1 MFLGGALG
9 NYRADIA
16 GDFFLPSLCSRQSR
30 FSFWTSPSM
39 GWILARLSRLPT
51 FFARSP
57 RPAERSFFPFIS
69 LPTRR
74 GSVVDIFFLLKE
86 RLSGTAPWKSC
97 GHRRV
102 SNQLIWRRSSLRLRD
117 LAYSARA
124 NRTLVLH
131 ELRNVVMGRAFWVT
145 MLAQTVLVGYSF
157 IQAVD
162 LYSQASK
169 SALEFPELARGMAPL
184 EGILVPTLGA
194 LYLASTLLL
203 PLIAIRA
210 IARDKET
217 GALKLL
223 LQMPFT
229 PAWLVTIKVAAIVI
243 AITALFLP
251 ALSFLPIWLYLGG
264 HVHTPELFNLLAG
277 HALYAL
283 VIVGIAFLAASLS
296 DSLSTAAI
304 LALAFTLSFW
314 IMDFAATASGGFIHW
329 LSFYSLTAALHQF
342 EQGLFSLS
350 AVLAMLLAALALF
363 ALTATWLQTG
373 IAIKKKLLISLVI
386 ILLVSLAAFGANQA
400 RVYIDVTENRRNSFN
415 PADETALRG
424 MQSPLVIWIYLS
436 PEDSRLKEM
445 EANVLGKLRRT
456 VPRLEIRYED
466 TTGRGLFSSVPD
478 DRYGLIIY
486 EYNGKRAESRSNS
499 PREILPLLHELSGT
513 SVTPAKEPDYRGYP
527 VVVDAAGYGVWFYG
541 ILPVL
546 LVLSWWRVWRLG
558 TLSTNRDKRR
568 YFDVYSTKF

>member
-1 MFLGGALG
+1 
-9 NYRADIA
+9 
-16 GDFFLPSLCSRQSR
+16 
-30 FSFWTSPSM
+30 
-39 GWILARLSRLPT
+39 
-51 FFARSP
+51 
-57 RPAERSFFPFIS
+57 
-69 LPTRR
+69 
-74 GSVVDIFFLLKE
+74 
-86 RLSGTAPWKSC
+86 
-97 GHRRV
+97 
-102 SNQLIWRRSSLRLRD
+102 
-117 LAYSARA
+117 
-124 NRTLVLH
+124 
-131 ELRNVVMGRAFWVT
+131 MGRAFWAT
-145 MLAQTVLVGYSF
+145 MLALTVLVGYSF

-229 PAWLVTIKVAAIVI
+229 PAWLVTIKVAAIII
-243 AITALFLP
+243 AIIALFLP
-251 ALSFLPIWLYLGG
+251 ALSFIPIWLYLGG
-264 HVHTPELFNLLAG
+264 HVHTPELLNLLAG

-314 IMDFAATASGGFIHW
+314 VMDFAATASGGFLHR

-350 AVLAMLLAALALF
+350 AVLAMLLAALGLF
-363 ALTATWLQTG
+363 ALTATWLPTG
-373 IAIKKKLLISLVI
+373 IAVRKKLLVSSVI
-386 ILLVSLAAFGANQA
+386 ILLFSLAAFGLSRA

-415 PADETALRG
+415 PADEAALRR
-424 MQSPLVIWIYLS
+424 MQSPLFVWIYLS

-456 VPRLEIRYED
+456 VPRLEVNYED
-466 TTGRGLFSSVPD
+466 TTGHGLFSSVPD
-478 DRYGLIIY
+478 ERYGLIIY
-486 EYNGKRAESRSNS
+486 EYEGKRAESRSNS

-513 SVTPAKEPDYRGYP
+513 EVKPEKEPDYRGYP
-527 VVVDAAGYGVWFYG
+527 LVADAAGYGVWFYG
-541 ILPVL
+541 ILPAL
-546 LVLSWWRVWRLG
+546 LVFCWWRIWRIG
-558 TLSTNRDKRR
+558 TLSANRDKRR

>member
-1 MFLGGALG
+1 MYSHGGLG
-9 NYRADIA
+9 NYRAGIA
-16 GDFFLPSLCSRQSR
+16 GDFFLPSRCSLQSR

-51 FFARSP
+51 FFARNP
-57 RPAERSFFPFIS
+57 RPGARSFFPSIS
-69 LPTRR
+69 WRTRHE
-74 GSVVDIFFLLKE
+74 SAVDIFFWLKE
-86 RLSGTAPWKSC
+86 KLPGTAPWKSYA
-97 GHRRV
+97 RKQV
-102 SNQLIWRRSSLRLRD
+102 SNPLIWRRSSLRLRD

-194 LYLASTLLL
+194 FYLASTLLL

-229 PAWLVTIKVAAIVI
+229 PAWLVTIKVAGIVI
-243 AITALFLP
+243 AIIALFLP
-251 ALSFLPIWLYLGG
+251 ALSFIPIWLYLGG
-264 HVHTPELFNLLAG
+264 HVHTPELLNLLAG

-283 VIVGIAFLAASLS
+283 NIVGIAFLAAALS

-314 IMDFAATASGGFIHW
+314 IMDFAAT
-329 LSFYSLTAALHQF
+329 
-342 EQGLFSLS
+342 
-350 AVLAMLLAALALF
+350 
-363 ALTATWLQTG
+363 
-373 IAIKKKLLISLVI
+373 
-386 ILLVSLAAFGANQA
+386 
-400 RVYIDVTENRRNSFN
+400 
-415 PADETALRG
+415 
-424 MQSPLVIWIYLS
+424 
-436 PEDSRLKEM
+436 
-445 EANVLGKLRRT
+445 
-456 VPRLEIRYED
+456 
-466 TTGRGLFSSVPD
+466 
-478 DRYGLIIY
+478 
-486 EYNGKRAESRSNS
+486 
-499 PREILPLLHELSGT
+499 
-513 SVTPAKEPDYRGYP
+513 
-527 VVVDAAGYGVWFYG
+527 
-541 ILPVL
+541 
-546 LVLSWWRVWRLG
+546 
-558 TLSTNRDKRR
+558 
-568 YFDVYSTKF
+568 

>member
-1 MFLGGALG
+1 
-9 NYRADIA
+9 
-16 GDFFLPSLCSRQSR
+16 
-30 FSFWTSPSM
+30 
-39 GWILARLSRLPT
+39 
-51 FFARSP
+51 
-57 RPAERSFFPFIS
+57 
-69 LPTRR
+69 
-74 GSVVDIFFLLKE
+74 
-86 RLSGTAPWKSC
+86 
-97 GHRRV
+97 
-102 SNQLIWRRSSLRLRD
+102 
-117 LAYSARA
+117 
-124 NRTLVLH
+124 
-131 ELRNVVMGRAFWVT
+131 MGRAFWATV
-145 MLAQTVLVGYSF
+145 LALTVLVGYSF

-283 VIVGIAFLAASLS
+283 DIVGIAFLAASLS

-314 IMDFAATASGGFIHW
+314 VMDFAATASGGFLHR

-350 AVLAMLLAALALF
+350 AVLAMLLAALGLF
-363 ALTATWLQTG
+363 ALTATWLPTG
-373 IAIKKKLLISLVI
+373 IAVRKKLLVSSVI
-386 ILLVSLAAFGANQA
+386 ILLFSLAAFGLSRA
-400 RVYIDVTENRRNSFN
+400 RGYIDVTENRRNSFN
-415 PADETALRG
+415 PADEAALRR
-424 MQSPLVIWIYLS
+424 MQRPLFVWIYLS

-456 VPRLEIRYED
+456 VPRLEVHYED
-466 TTGRGLFSSVPD
+466 TTGYGLFSSVPD
-478 DRYGLIIY
+478 ERYGLIIY
-486 EYNGKRAESRSNS
+486 EYEGKRAESRSNS

-513 SVTPAKEPDYRGYP
+513 EVKSEKEPDYRGYP
-527 VVVDAAGYGVWFYG
+527 LVADAAGYGVWFYG

-546 LVLSWWRVWRLG
+546 LVLSWWRVWRIG
-558 TLSTNRDKRR
+558 TLSTNRDRRR

>member
-1 MFLGGALG
+1 
-9 NYRADIA
+9 
-16 GDFFLPSLCSRQSR
+16 
-30 FSFWTSPSM
+30 
-39 GWILARLSRLPT
+39 
-51 FFARSP
+51 
-57 RPAERSFFPFIS
+57 
-69 LPTRR
+69 
-74 GSVVDIFFLLKE
+74 
-86 RLSGTAPWKSC
+86 
-97 GHRRV
+97 
-102 SNQLIWRRSSLRLRD
+102 
-117 LAYSARA
+117 
-124 NRTLVLH
+124 
-131 ELRNVVMGRAFWVT
+131 MGRAFWATV
-145 MLAQTVLVGYSF
+145 LALTVLVGYSF

-283 VIVGIAFLAASLS
+283 DIVGIAFLAASLS

-314 IMDFAATASGGFIHW
+314 VMDFAATASGGFLHR

-350 AVLAMLLAALALF
+350 AVLAMLLAALGLF
-363 ALTATWLQTG
+363 ALTATWLPTG
-373 IAIKKKLLISLVI
+373 IAVRKKLLVSSVI
-386 ILLVSLAAFGANQA
+386 ILLFSLAAFGLSRA

-415 PADETALRG
+415 PADEAALRR
-424 MQSPLVIWIYLS
+424 MQSPLFVWIYLS

-456 VPRLEIRYED
+456 VPRLEVHYED
-466 TTGRGLFSSVPD
+466 TTGYGLFSSVPD
-478 DRYGLIIY
+478 ERYGLIIY
-486 EYNGKRAESRSNS
+486 EYEGKRAESRSNS

-513 SVTPAKEPDYRGYP
+513 EVKSEKEPDYRGYP
-527 VVVDAAGYGVWFYG
+527 LVADAAGYGVWFYG

-546 LVLSWWRVWRLG
+546 LVLSWWRVWRIG
-558 TLSTNRDKRR
+558 TLSTNRDRRR

>member
-1 MFLGGALG
+1 M
-9 NYRADIA
+9 
-16 GDFFLPSLCSRQSR
+16 
-30 FSFWTSPSM
+30 
-39 GWILARLSRLPT
+39 
-51 FFARSP
+51 
-57 RPAERSFFPFIS
+57 
-69 LPTRR
+69 
-74 GSVVDIFFLLKE
+74 
-86 RLSGTAPWKSC
+86 
-97 GHRRV
+97 
-102 SNQLIWRRSSLRLRD
+102 RLRE

-124 NRTLVLH
+124 NRSLVLH
-131 ELRNVVMGRAFWVT
+131 ELRNVVMGRAFWAT
-145 MLAQTVLVGYSF
+145 MLALTVLVGYSF

-229 PAWLVTIKVAAIVI
+229 PAWLVTIKVAAIII
-243 AITALFLP
+243 AIIALFLP
-251 ALSFLPIWLYLGG
+251 ALSFIPIWLYLGG
-264 HVHTPELFNLLAG
+264 HVHMPEFLNLLAG

-314 IMDFAATASGGFIHW
+314 VMDFAATASGGFLHR

-350 AVLAMLLAALALF
+350 AALAMLLAALGLF
-363 ALTATWLQTG
+363 ALTATWLPTG
-373 IAIKKKLLISLVI
+373 IAVRKKLLVSSVI
-386 ILLVSLAAFGANQA
+386 ILLFSLAAFGLSRG

-415 PADETALRG
+415 PADEAALRR
-424 MQSPLVIWIYLS
+424 MQSPLFVWIYLS

-456 VPRLEIRYED
+456 VPRLEVHYED
-466 TTGRGLFSSVPD
+466 TTGHGLFSSLPD
-478 DRYGLIIY
+478 ERYGLIIY
-486 EYNGKRAESRSNS
+486 EYEGKRAESRSNS

-513 SVTPAKEPDYRGYP
+513 EVKPEKEPDYRGYP
-527 VVVDAAGYGVWFYG
+527 LVADAAGYGVWFYG
-541 ILPVL
+541 ILPAL
-546 LVLSWWRVWRLG
+546 LVFSWWRIWRIG
-558 TLSTNRDKRR
+558 TLSANRDKRR

>member
-9 NYRADIA
+9 NCRADIA
-16 GDFFLPSLCSRQSR
+16 GDFFSPSRCSRQSR

-39 GWILARLSRLPT
+39 GWILARPSRLST

-57 RPAERSFFPFIS
+57 RPGARSFFPFIS
-69 LPTRR
+69 LRTRR
-74 GSVVDIFFLLKE
+74 ASVVDIFFLLKE
-86 RLSGTAPWKSC
+86 RLSGTAPWKSS
-97 GHRRV
+97 GRRQV
-102 SNQLIWRRSSLRLRD
+102 SNQQTWRRSSLRLRD

-124 NRTLVLH
+124 NRTLLLH

-145 MLAQTVLVGYSF
+145 MLALTVLVGYSF

-169 SALEFPELARGMAPL
+169 SALEFPELARGMTPL

-229 PAWLVTIKVAAIVI
+229 PAWLVTIKVAAIII
-243 AITALFLP
+243 AIIALFLP
-251 ALSFLPIWLYLGG
+251 ALSFIPIWLYLGG
-264 HVHTPELFNLLAG
+264 HVHTPELLNLLAG
-277 HALYAL
+277 YALYAL
-283 VIVGIAFLAASLS
+283 VIIGIAFLAASLS

-304 LALAFTLSFW
+304 LALPFTLSFW
-314 IMDFAATASGGFIHW
+314 VMDFAATASGGFLHR

-350 AVLAMLLAALALF
+350 AALAMLLAALGLF
-363 ALTATWLQTG
+363 ALTATWLPTG
-373 IAIKKKLLISLVI
+373 IALRKKLLVSSVI
-386 ILLVSLAAFGANQA
+386 IFLFSLAAFGSSRA

-415 PADETALRG
+415 PADEAALRR
-424 MQSPLVIWIYLS
+424 MQSPLFVWIYLS
-436 PEDSRLKEM
+436 SEDSRLKEM

-456 VPRLEIRYED
+456 VRRLEVNYED
-466 TTGRGLFSSVPD
+466 TTGHGLFSSVPD
-478 DRYGLIIY
+478 ERYGLIIY
-486 EYNGKRAESRSNS
+486 QYEGKRGESRSNS

-513 SVTPAKEPDYRGYP
+513 EVKPEKEPDYRGYP
-527 VVVDAAGYGVWFYG
+527 VVADAAGYGVWFYG

-546 LVLSWWRVWRLG
+546 VVLSWWRVWRIG
-558 TLSTNRDKRR
+558 TLSTNRDRRR
-568 YFDVYSTKF
+568 YFDVYSTKL

>member
-1 MFLGGALG
+1 
-9 NYRADIA
+9 
-16 GDFFLPSLCSRQSR
+16 
-30 FSFWTSPSM
+30 
-39 GWILARLSRLPT
+39 
-51 FFARSP
+51 
-57 RPAERSFFPFIS
+57 
-69 LPTRR
+69 
-74 GSVVDIFFLLKE
+74 
-86 RLSGTAPWKSC
+86 
-97 GHRRV
+97 
-102 SNQLIWRRSSLRLRD
+102 
-117 LAYSARA
+117 
-124 NRTLVLH
+124 
-131 ELRNVVMGRAFWVT
+131 MGRAFWATV
-145 MLAQTVLVGYSF
+145 LALTVLVGYSF

-283 VIVGIAFLAASLS
+283 DIVGIAFLAASLS

-314 IMDFAATASGGFIHW
+314 VMDFAATASGGFLHR

-350 AVLAMLLAALALF
+350 AVLAMLLAALGLF
-363 ALTATWLQTG
+363 ALTATWLPTG
-373 IAIKKKLLISLVI
+373 IAVRKKLLVSSVI
-386 ILLVSLAAFGANQA
+386 ILLFSLAAFGLSRA

-415 PADETALRG
+415 PADEAALRR
-424 MQSPLVIWIYLS
+424 MQSPLFVWIYLS

-456 VPRLEIRYED
+456 ISRLEVHYED
-466 TTGRGLFSSVPD
+466 TTGYGLFSSVPD
-478 DRYGLIIY
+478 ERYGLIIY
-486 EYNGKRAESRSNS
+486 EYEGKRAESRSNS
-499 PREILPLLHELSGT
+499 PREILPLLYELSGT
-513 SVTPAKEPDYRGYP
+513 EVKSEKEPDYRGYP
-527 VVVDAAGYGVWFYG
+527 LVADAAGYGVWFYG

-546 LVLSWWRVWRLG
+546 LVLSWWRVWRIG
-558 TLSTNRDKRR
+558 TLSTNRDRRR
-568 YFDVYSTKF
+568 YFGVYSTKF

>member
-1 MFLGGALG
+1 
-9 NYRADIA
+9 
-16 GDFFLPSLCSRQSR
+16 
-30 FSFWTSPSM
+30 M

-51 FFARSP
+51 FFVTSP
-57 RPAERSFFPFIS
+57 RPAARSFFRFIS
-69 LPTRR
+69 LRTRR
-74 GSVVDIFFLLKE
+74 ESAVDIFFLLKE
-86 RLSGTAPWKSC
+86 KSLATVPWKSY
-97 GHRRV
+97 GRRRV

-131 ELRNVVMGRAFWVT
+131 EVRNVVMGRAFWAT
-145 MLAQTVLVGYSF
+145 MLALTFLVGYSF

-184 EGILVPTLGA
+184 EGIFVPTLGA
-194 LYLASTLLL
+194 FYLVSTLLL
-203 PLIAIRA
+203 PLIAIRV

-229 PAWLVTIKVAAIVI
+229 PVWLVTIKVAAIAI
-243 AITALFLP
+243 AIVALFLP
-251 ALSFLPIWLYLGG
+251 AISFLPIWLYLGG
-264 HVHTPELFNLLAG
+264 HVHTPELLNLLAD

-283 VIVGIAFLAASLS
+283 DIVGIAFLAASLS

-304 LALAFTLSFW
+304 LALAVTLSFW
-314 IMDFAATASGGFIHW
+314 VMDFAATASGGFLHR

-350 AVLAMLLAALALF
+350 AVLAMLLAALGLF
-363 ALTATWLQTG
+363 ALTATWLPTG
-373 IAIKKKLLISLVI
+373 SAVKEKLFISLVI
-386 ILLVSLAAFGANQA
+386 VLFLSLAAFGLSRA
-400 RVYIDVTENRRNSFN
+400 RLYIDVTENRRNSFN
-415 PADETALRG
+415 PADEAALRR

-456 VPRLEIRYED
+456 VPRLEVHYED
-466 TTGRGLFSSVPD
+466 TTGRGLFSSAPD
-478 DRYGLIIY
+478 ERYGLIIY
-486 EYNGKRAESRSNS
+486 EPNGKRAESRSNS
-499 PREILPLLHELSGT
+499 PREILPLLYELSGT
-513 SVTPAKEPDYRGYP
+513 TVTPAKEPDYRGYP
-527 VVVDAAGYGVWFYG
+527 LVADATGYAVWFYG
-541 ILPVL
+541 IVPSLFL
-546 LVLSWWRVWRLG
+546 FFYWR
-558 TLSTNRDKRR
+558 TRR
-568 YFDVYSTKF
+568 VATENATEAQRK